1 MVTTMA
7 NTLGAIIGK
16 VKHSFSITN
25 DDKEKV
31 QVSVTFD
38 FSTCTD
44 TDVKSWLCGNRAI
57 VLQRPLRA
65 LSITEI
71 AKIDGT
77 VIDAS
82 HAGRKVQ
89 SVEEKLNAAIAALRS
104 IGMNEQ
110 ADELEAELNKDE
122 KAE

>member
-1 MVTTMA
+1 MA
-7 NTLGAIIGK
+7 NTLGNLIGK

-25 DDKEKV
+25 DAKEKV

-44 TDVKSWLCGNRAI
+44 ADIKSWLCGNRAI

-65 LSITEI
+65 LSIGEI
-71 AKIDGT
+71 AKVDGT

-110 ADELEAELNKDE
+110 ADELEAARDKDE

>member
-1 MVTTMA
+1 MA

-16 VKHSFSITN
+16 VKHTFSITN
-25 DDKEKV
+25 DAKEKV
-31 QVSVTFD
+31 QVAVTFD
-38 FSTCTD
+38 FSACTD
-44 TDVKSWLCGNRAI
+44 SDIKSWLCGNRAI

-65 LSITEI
+65 LSIAEI
-71 AKIDGT
+71 SKIDGT

-104 IGMNEQ
+104 IGMSEQ
-110 ADELEAELNKDE
+110 ADELEAARDKDE